1 MLPSAAS
8 YRFLRPPCWIEHA
21 CHVIMIMIYSKPV
34 DIMIIIISVSRT
46 CCTPRF
52 QHVVPSLKIWERVEQ
67 GNQTQRTK
75 TRTVEPRE
83 PKNNENHKNQRTT
96 RTRRTTRTTRT
107 RRTRQP
113 REPES
118 HKNQR
123 IRRTTK
129 KNGTRRR
136 FYVTKSNK
144 RNVMSAV
151 AITLEISCYTVRRSR
166 W

>member
-46 CCTPRF
+46 CCTLRF

-83 PKNNENHKNQRTT
+83 PKNENHKNQRTT

-107 RRTRQP
+107 REPQEP
-113 REPES
+113 REPEGPDN
-118 HKNQR
+118 HQNQR
-123 IRRTTK
+123 ATRTRESEELQK
-129 KNGTRRR
+129 K
-136 FYVTKSNK
+136 K
-144 RNVMSAV
+144 RNQEKILCDKVK
-151 AITLEISCYTVRRSR
+151 
-166 W
+166 

>member
-1 MLPSAAS
+1 
-8 YRFLRPPCWIEHA
+8 
-21 CHVIMIMIYSKPV
+21 
-34 DIMIIIISVSRT
+34 MIIIISVSRT

-75 TRTVEPRE
+75 TRTVEQRE
-83 PKNNENHKNQRTT
+83 PQEPENQKNHKNHKNQRT
-96 RTRRTTRTTRT
+96 REP
-107 RRTRQP
+107 QEP
-113 REPES
+113 REPEGPDN
-118 HKNQR
+118 HENQR
-123 IRRTTK
+123 ATRTRESEELQK

-151 AITLEISCYTVRRSR
+151 AITLEISRYTVRRSR

>member
-1 MLPSAAS
+1 
-8 YRFLRPPCWIEHA
+8 
-21 CHVIMIMIYSKPV
+21 
-34 DIMIIIISVSRT
+34 MIIIISVSRT

-83 PKNNENHKNQRTT
+83 PKNNENHKNKRTT
-96 RTRRTTRTTRT
+96 RTTRTTRT
-107 RRTRQP
+107 REPQEP
-113 REPES
+113 REPEGPDN
-118 HKNQR
+118 HQNQR
-123 IRRTTK
+123 ATRTRESEELQK